1 MHDPPNA
8 LSIFFFRFLTQVN
21 DFDSAEQTID
31 EALVLASAYP
41 ELMETGIYH
50 ANKALICLRKG
61 LLDDAK
67 RLCNHANKAS
77 QRSNDPDGKKQ
88 AIYCQ
93 EEVEKAFK
101 KRK

>member
-1 MHDPPNA
+1 M
-8 LSIFFFRFLTQVN
+8 RQVN
-21 DFDSAEQTID
+21 DFDSAEQYID

-67 RLCNHANKAS
+67 ILCNHANKAS
-77 QRSNDPDGKKQ
+77 QRSNDPDGKEQ
-88 AIYCQ
+88 AKYCQ